1 MANLNDAYR
10 TVQETIDRNNAAR
23 EEDGGVFQSVLK
35 NIYTDLEGDLDPANI
50 RNPLSIY
57 GAALD
62 SITGFR
68 QKQIE
73 RAADAEVAFQT
84 AVYTANRPLEK
95 LKRADN
101 LEANLQA
108 QQIERQQNANYDVQ
122 TILGTLQGN
131 DETKD
136 FITSLVGNKP
146 SSFASIEAAFKANHG
161 FKVYGKDEEAP
172 IEAGQL
178 LHTSPD
184 GRKLYASGDKQFI
197 NLNYHHDRLGKD
209 FRKAI
214 EAIGSPDL
222 TVEKI
227 LQSSPEEKLKH
238 FDNTDFRKAM
248 EQTVGGIPPQILE
261 SHELYEK
268 ALTEKMGD
276 INKSLAART
285 SFLGQQIKL
294 AYARRE
300 AALKFSEARS
310 GDREANDAFK
320 AAHNEYVGLTEKQ
333 TELLLDGNFKRKVRS
348 VVFKKAF
355 ALSLLSGLKSNPQS
369 AERNIGIAMALSKND
384 PELLAYKKEL
394 EIYYNTTRDKL
405 RAGTISPP
413 QDTVGTRE
421 HDLQSGIPATR
432 ATGLTQKLED
442 NEEYTG
448 P

>member
-1 MANLNDAYR
+1 MANLKQAY
-10 TVQETIDRNNAAR
+10 QQAQDTIARNNAAR
-23 EEDGGVFQSVLK
+23 EEDGGILSDIYQTVFPS
-35 NIYTDLEGDLDPANI
+35 IERDLNPENVEK
-50 RNPLSIY
+50 PLSPY
-57 GAALD
+57 GQLLN
-62 SITGFR
+62 SVTGFR
-68 QKQIE
+68 ERQIE
-73 RAADAEVAFQT
+73 NEVERRAAFAEASFR
-84 AVYTANRPLEK
+84 AGKPLRDLDRAEK
-95 LKRADN
+95 I
-101 LEANLQA
+101 EASLQA
-108 QQIERQQNANYDVQ
+108 QQIQRQQDANYNVQ

-146 SSFASIEAAFKANHG
+146 SSFASINAAFQANHG

-421 HDLQSGIPATR
+421 RDLQSGIPAKR